1 MRLEF
6 NSGAE
11 LPAAPIK
18 KYMKQKILQHKILA
32 VLFLALAMLA
42 LVRFVT
48 GPDNGSGATPRGA
61 RTVYVELGQ
70 ASFGTMREVGQYY
83 GTLSAAQKF
92 SVSPKVG
99 GELKQL
105 MVDIGDRISSGQILA
120 RLDDETY
127 RLTRD
132 QALHNV
138 RLAEAQKAEAEANL
152 SLAESDLARQA
163 SLIDKRITTQSEY
176 ETYQNKKAQAQARLM
191 LAESQL
197 SVAESQL
204 ADAAL
209 RLSYTEINATWPEE
223 GPRWIGERLADEGDL
238 LTANTPFLSVV
249 SLNPLL
255 VVVEVIERD
264 YPKIRNGQVAELRTE
279 AFPGEVFTGRVVR
292 VAPVLS
298 ANTRQAR
305 VELEVSNKDLRLKPG
320 MFTEVRFI
328 FKEVENVW
336 SVPQDVP
343 FQRAEGL
350 VIFVADPDNGTVKL
364 QTVELG
370 LVEDGRVELVGSP
383 PIDGPVVFLGQH
395 LLEDGQAYSVPGGSY
410 PGKAPGK

>member
-1 MRLEF
+1 MTVF
-6 NSGAE
+6 
-11 LPAAPIK
+11 
-18 KYMKQKILQHKILA
+18 ILA
-32 VLFLALAMLA
+32 LVLLAG
-42 LVRFVT
+42 VRFVT
-48 GPDNGSGATPRGA
+48 GPDNGNGAVPRGA
-61 RTVYVELGQ
+61 RAIYVELGQ

-99 GELKQL
+99 GELKRL
-105 MVDIGDRISSGQILA
+105 LVDIGDRIESGQVLA

-132 QALHNV
+132 QASHNV
-138 RLAEAQKAEAEANL
+138 GLAEAQQAEAEANL

-163 SLIDKRITTQSEY
+163 SLADKRITPQSEY
-176 ETYQNKKAQAQARLM
+176 EAYQNKKAQAQARLM

-197 SVAESQL
+197 NVARSQL

-209 RLSYTEINATWPEE
+209 KLSYTEISATWPEDS
-223 GPRWIGERLADEGDL
+223 PRWIGERLADEGDL

-249 SLNPLL
+249 SLDPLL

-264 YPKIRNGQVAELRTE
+264 YPKIRIGQEAELRTE

-298 ANTRQAR
+298 TNTRQAR
-305 VELEVSNKDLRLKPG
+305 VELEVANADLRLKPG
-320 MFTEVRFI
+320 MFTEVLFI
-328 FKEVENVW
+328 FKEIENVW

-343 FQRAEGL
+343 FRRTEGF
-350 VIFVADPDNGTVKL
+350 VIFVADPETNTVKL
-364 QTVELG
+364 QPVKLG
-370 LVEDGRVELVGSP
+370 LVEDGRVELVDSP

-395 LLEDGQAYSVPGGSY
+395 LLEDGQAYSVPGASSSENK
-410 PGKAPGK
+410 PGT